1 MDSKNI
7 KIKAVFFIL
16 FFLWILMAQGKQ
28 GADSL
33 GLWRK
38 AGWNW
43 PLCRPQAT
51 GLCTTFSGLKY
62 CCKFNFHPLKED
74 RGLQKQQ
81 KPAFLAR
88 ESSSAHSSL
97 LSLEV
102 PVQCWAEAADTGNV
116 WKFHLPWGRWLCPDH
131 CSPVF
136 GKKTSQHKAWDVL
149 SMRRHLT
156 HLQSLVLVELP
167 WRYGLEKLLQHKRL
181 CHSLERERI
190 WFLRVCSNRLKA
202 SAHYFSC
209 FPEFQRNFKTLP
221 ESWGFYLEC

>member
-81 KPAFLAR
+81 KPAFPAR

-136 GKKTSQHKAWDVL
+136 GKKTS
-149 SMRRHLT
+149 T
-156 HLQSLVLVELP
+156 TQSL
-167 WRYGLEKLLQHKRL
+167 RCAQH
-181 CHSLERERI
+181 E
-190 WFLRVCSNRLKA
+190 KA
-202 SAHYFSC
+202 SDTSSKSGSGWATMKVWTGKALATQ
-209 FPEFQRNFKTLP
+209 ETLP
-221 ESWGFYLEC
+221 QSGKRKDLIFKGLFQQIKS